1 MPRQPILADFI
12 AAFGDD
18 PGVLPDG
25 LVLGSCRQ
33 DWQRVL
39 QVIDDNG
46 WDATWGDNGESVV
59 SGDFDDPSRS
69 SLSFAL
75 RPMSTVQVNFFP
87 GGEEI
92 LFDIDLREITSQEAL
107 DALASVISQLGC
119 ALDLPVALSSEGDFE
134 DVVIRYDPTSGEFS
148 LRAPRQS

>member
-1 MPRQPILADFI
+1 
-12 AAFGDD
+12 
-18 PGVLPDG
+18 
-25 LVLGSCRQ
+25 
-33 DWQRVL
+33 
-39 QVIDDNG
+39 
-46 WDATWGDNGESVV
+46 
-59 SGDFDDPSRS
+59 
-69 SLSFAL
+69 
-75 RPMSTVQVNFFP
+75 MSTVQVNFFP